1 MDRQKILTLKFNSK
15 PTLYQQLGKSL
26 PSTWLPLQPFDLL
39 SNSQSRALKSRL
51 LFVLAPPNRRITHI
65 QATKQQEFYMG
76 PAKRD
81 NPERNVTKSNV
92 PQQLIFTASLVL
104 LLMYQKLNSNALC
117 NTFSFSE
124 IHWVPT
130 LVISK
135 PKLRA
140 SLSL

>member
-1 MDRQKILTLKFNSK
+1 
-15 PTLYQQLGKSL
+15 
-26 PSTWLPLQPFDLL
+26 
-39 SNSQSRALKSRL
+39 
-51 LFVLAPPNRRITHI
+51 
-65 QATKQQEFYMG
+65 MG

-140 SLSL
+140 SLSLQTVSEDIRALSTCPEGPYTHKIKQYHYKNKLYQIIQIFKAQTLLLHLHWILKLPHLYTGIIQHTLLYFLS